1 MQNYSAWLTRNV
13 SISLIDWKVLDNKEN
28 LPNHENGIGFVTKK
42 THKKKKQE
50 KTGTFAWMKESE
62 VNTKASLTIIMLPK
76 FGWNPFRS

>member
-42 THKKKKQE
+42 KQE
-50 KTGTFAWMKESE
+50 KTRTFAWMEESE